1 MNRSVALLLI
11 AALAPACATNPY
23 TGRSQLMLV
32 SEAQEKEMGADA
44 YQEVLGQSNVSTDP
58 REVDPVR
65 RVGKAIAA
73 AANQPDFQWEFN
85 TIIDDKTMNAW
96 CLPGGKIAFYT
107 GIFPVLE
114 DEAGMA
120 FVMGHEVG
128 HALMHHGAERMSQQ
142 LAAGGAAAL
151 VGAYLGTRDSGSSE
165 MIMAAFGVATQVG
178 VLLPFSRKHEA
189 EADQVGLALMAKAG
203 YDPRASVRVWKKM
216 SQMGGKQPPEWL
228 STHPS
233 HESRIADL
241 ESRMGDALAVYE
253 KARPAD
259 IAKLPP
265 IEQRPGKK
273 PAEGAAASALAPG
286 AGAPVSVQ
294 VGPAKLVTLKD
305 ERKVVQFEV
314 EFDRDVF
321 LSAVEISGPRIGR
334 KTLDLKAG
342 VKGGVTK
349 ILTLPQEYA
358 VSPTPQP
365 GEYTLTFRGTA
376 SGKPFSA
383 SSGAAVR

>member
-1 MNRSVALLLI
+1 
-11 AALAPACATNPY
+11 
-23 TGRSQLMLV
+23 MLV
-32 SEAQEKEMGADA
+32 SDAQEKELGVSA
-44 YQEVLGQSNVSTDP
+44 YQEVLGQSHVSTDP
-58 REVDPVR
+58 REVEPVR
-65 RVGKAIAA
+65 RVGKAIAQ

-85 TIIDDKTMNAW
+85 TIVDDKTMNAW

-151 VGAYLGTRDSGSSE
+151 VGAYLGTRDYASSD

-189 EADQVGLALMAKAG
+189 EADQVGLELMAKAG
-203 YDPRASVRVWKKM
+203 YDPHAAVRVWKKM

-241 ESRMGDALAVYE
+241 ESRMDEAVAAYQ
-253 KARPAD
+253 KSRHVQV
-259 IAKLPP
+259 AKLPP

-273 PAEGAAASALAPG
+273 PADGTGSALAAG
-286 AGAPVSVQ
+286 AGAPVHVQ

-305 ERKVVQFEV
+305 ERKVIQFEV

-321 LSAVEISGPRIGR
+321 VDSVEVAGPKIGR
-334 KTLDLKAG
+334 KTLPIRSG
-342 VKGGVTK
+342 VKGGATK
-349 ILTLPQEYA
+349 ILTLPQEFA
-358 VSPTPQP
+358 VSPKPEP
-365 GEYTLTFRGTA
+365 GEYTLTFRGTSSGRPFNA
-376 SGKPFSA
+376 SG
-383 SSGAAVR
+383 GAAVR

>member
-1 MNRSVALLLI
+1 MNRSLALVLVAVV
-11 AALAPACATNPY
+11 AGCSTNPY
-23 TGRSQLMLV
+23 TGRNQLMLV
-32 SEAQEKEMGADA
+32 SKAQEQEMGADA

-65 RVGKAIAA
+65 RVGKAIAQ
-73 AANQPDFQWEFN
+73 AANQPDFKWEFN

-142 LAAGGAAAL
+142 LAAGSMAAI
-151 VGAYLGTRDSGSSE
+151 VGAYLGAKDSANSE

-189 EADQVGLALMAKAG
+189 EADEVGLALMAKAG
-203 YDPRASVRVWKKM
+203 YDPRAAVRVWKKM

-241 ESRMGDALAVYE
+241 ESRMSQAMAVYE
-253 KARPAD
+253 KAQPTAV
-259 IAKLPP
+259 AKLPP
-265 IEQRPGKK
+265 IEQRAGKK
-273 PAEGAAASALAPG
+273 PAEGSAAALAAG
-286 AGAPVSVQ
+286 AGTPVQVQ

-305 ERKVVQFEV
+305 ERKEVQFEV
-314 EFDRDVF
+314 EFDHDVYVD
-321 LSAVEISGPRIGR
+321 SVEVVGPKIGR
-334 KTLDLKAG
+334 KTLQIKSG
-342 VKGGVTK
+342 VQGGATK
-349 ILTLPQEYA
+349 ILTLPQEFA
-358 VSPTPQP
+358 VSPKPGP
-365 GEYTLTFRGTA
+365 GEYTLTFRGTS

>member
-1 MNRSVALLLI
+1 MNRSIALVIVAVV
-11 AALAPACATNPY
+11 AGCSTNPY

-32 SEAQEKEMGADA
+32 SKAQEKELGADA

-65 RVGKAIAA
+65 RVGKAIAQ

-142 LAAGGAAAL
+142 LAAGSMAAI
-151 VGAYLGTRDSGSSE
+151 VGAYLGTKDSSSSE
-165 MIMAAFGVATQVG
+165 MIMAAFGIATQVG

-189 EADQVGLALMAKAG
+189 EADEVGLALMARAG

-216 SQMGGKQPPEWL
+216 SQMGGQQPPEWL

-241 ESRMGDALAVYE
+241 ESRMSEALAIYE
-253 KARPAD
+253 KARPVAV
-259 IAKLPP
+259 AKLPP
-265 IEQRPGKK
+265 R
-273 PAEGAAASALAPG
+273 ALVPE
-286 AGAPVSVQ
+286 
-294 VGPAKLVTLKD
+294 LVITPLY
-305 ERKVVQFEV
+305 
-314 EFDRDVF
+314 
-321 LSAVEISGPRIGR
+321 
-334 KTLDLKAG
+334 
-342 VKGGVTK
+342 
-349 ILTLPQEYA
+349 QEYA
-358 VSPTPQP
+358 
-365 GEYTLTFRGTA
+365 
-376 SGKPFSA
+376 
-383 SSGAAVR
+383 

>member
-1 MNRSVALLLI
+1 MNRSVALVI
-11 AALAPACATNPY
+11 VALVAGCSTNPY

-32 SEAQEKEMGADA
+32 SEAQEKELGVSA
-44 YQEVLGQSNVSTDP
+44 YQEVLGQSQVSTDP

-65 RVGKAIAA
+65 RVGKAIAQ
-73 AANQPDFQWEFN
+73 AANQPDFKWEFN
-85 TIIDDKTMNAW
+85 TIVDDKTMNAW

-107 GIFPVLE
+107 GIFPALE

-142 LAAGGAAAL
+142 LAAGGATAL
-151 VGAYLGTRDSGSSE
+151 VGAYLGMKDSDSAG

-203 YDPRASVRVWKKM
+203 YDPHAAVRVWKKM
-216 SQMGGKQPPEWL
+216 SQLGGKQPPEWL

-241 ESRMGDALAVYE
+241 ESRMSEAVAVYE
-253 KARPAD
+253 KSQPAAV
-259 IAKLPP
+259 AKLPP

-273 PAEGAAASALAPG
+273 PADSTGSALAAGP
-286 AGAPVSVQ
+286 GAPVHVQ
-294 VGPAKLVTLKD
+294 VGPAKLATLKD

-321 LSAVEISGPRIGR
+321 VDSVEITGPKIGR
-334 KTLDLKAG
+334 KTVAVKSG

-349 ILTLPQEYA
+349 ILTLPQEFA
-358 VSPTPQP
+358 VSPKPEP
-365 GEYTLTFRGTA
+365 GEYTLTFRGMS
-376 SGKPFSA
+376 SGTPFNA